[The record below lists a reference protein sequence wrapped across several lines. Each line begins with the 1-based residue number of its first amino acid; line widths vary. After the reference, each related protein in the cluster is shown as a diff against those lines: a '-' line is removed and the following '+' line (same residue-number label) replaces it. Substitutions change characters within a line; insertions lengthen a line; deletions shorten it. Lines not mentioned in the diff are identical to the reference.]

1 MMRSAVPGRVAGS
14 LPRRIFSRASCV
26 SVCAGAALLA
36 CASASAAQADEAN
49 EAAPTELPRW
59 EWGLG
64 VGVVHA
70 PAYLGSSVQRTHVA
84 PLPYFIYRG
93 ERLRANREGVGLG
106 LIDTDK
112 LRLDLSLN
120 GALPVKS
127 SGTAREGMRD
137 LPPIVEFGP
146 ALKYRLI
153 RENGRYW
160 GLHWPIRHAM
170 GVDRHG
176 MEQAGWISDPTLRI
190 IEPMHIGGVR
200 VDFGLD
206 VGVKF
211 QSATFNNYYYQVRS
225 DEATATRPAYRTG
238 AGYAGT
244 TISTGLLARFDQIVA
259 GAFVGTAQLQ
269 GARFIDSPLVERK
282 QNFFGGIALFWVFQK
297 SQEMV
302 PQDLMR

>member
-1 MMRSAVPGRVAGS
+1 MKQ
-14 LPRRIFSRASCV
+14 PRFDRLAA
-26 SVCAGAALLA
+26 CAGAALVA
-36 CASASAAQADEAN
+36 CAAHASEAN
-49 EAAPTELPRW
+49 ETSGELPRW

-64 VGVVHA
+64 LGVVHA
-70 PAYLGSSVQRTHVA
+70 PAYLGSSVYRSHLA
-84 PLPYFIYRG
+84 PLPYFVYRG

-106 LIDTDK
+106 IIDTDK

-176 MEQAGWISDPTLRI
+176 VEQAGWISDPTLRI
-190 IEPMHIGGVR
+190 IEPMYLGGVR

-211 QSATFNNYYYQVRS
+211 QSSNFNNYYYQVR
-225 DEATATRPAYRTG
+225 DNEATATRPSYRSG

-259 GAFVGTAQLQ
+259 GVFVGTAQLQ

-282 QNFFGGIALFWVFQK
+282 QNFFGGFAVFWVFQK

-302 PQDLMR
+302 PQDLIR

>member
-1 MMRSAVPGRVAGS
+1 M
-14 LPRRIFSRASCV
+14 
-26 SVCAGAALLA
+26 LA

-106 LIDTDK
+106 LIYADK

-137 LPPIVEFGP
+137 LPPLVEVGP

-153 RENGRYW
+153 REDGRYW
-160 GLHWPIRHAM
+160 GLHWPVRYAF

-176 MEQAGWISDPTLRI
+176 VDHAGWISDPTLRI
-190 IEPMHIGGVR
+190 IEPMYVGGMR

-206 VGVKF
+206 IGVKF
-211 QSATFNNYYYQVRS
+211 QSERFNNHYYQVRS
-225 DEATATRPAYRTG
+225 HEATAQRPVYSSG

-244 TISTGLLARFDQIVA
+244 TISTGLLFRFDQFVA

-282 QNFFGGIALFWVFQK
+282 QNYFGGLAFFWIFDK
-297 SQEMV
+297 SKEMV
-302 PQDLMR
+302 PQDLQR

>member
-1 MMRSAVPGRVAGS
+1 MTS
-14 LPRRIFSRASCV
+14 RRITRLVACV
-26 SVCAGAALLA
+26 SAPLLA
-36 CASASAAQADEAN
+36 CAAHADEVG
-49 EAAPTELPRW
+49 TELPRW
-59 EWGLG
+59 EWGVGLG
-64 VGVVHA
+64 AVHA
-70 PAYLGSSVQRTHVA
+70 PAYLGSAVYRSHLA
-84 PLPYFIYRG
+84 PLPYFVYRG
-93 ERLRANREGVGLG
+93 DRLRANREGVGLG
-106 LIDTDK
+106 LVDTDH

-137 LPPIVEFGP
+137 LPPIIEFGP
-146 ALKYRLI
+146 ALKYRFI

-160 GLHWPIRHAM
+160 GLHWPIRHAV

-176 MEQAGWISDPTLRI
+176 AEQAGWISDPTLRI
-190 IEPMHIGGVR
+190 IEPMHVGGVR

-211 QSATFNNYYYQVRS
+211 QSATFNNYYYQVR
-225 DEATATRPAYRTG
+225 DREATAARPSYRSG

-259 GAFVGTAQLQ
+259 GAFIGTAQLQ

-282 QNFFGGIALFWVFQK
+282 QNYFGGIAVFWVFQK